1 MSYKYKKTDAC
12 ALILT
17 VAIAGFGILMTN
29 FIQSTIP
36 EYPSGFGLP
45 QIIIWMPM
53 IMSAIPLI
61 VCIGLMIRAKT
72 KKQPE
77 GPEVHRYRDETIV
90 YTGDYELHKDPTS
103 QDQEKVYLIPTNCPS
118 CNSPLSTEGIDW
130 VGPLQAKCPH
140 CGATVDA
147 EERK

>member
-1 MSYKYKKTDAC
+1 MGYKYTKTDAC
-12 ALILT
+12 GVII
-17 VAIAGFGILMTN
+17 AIAILIFGILMTN

-36 EYPSGFGLP
+36 ENIEFGPP
-45 QIIIWMPM
+45 QIIILMPM

-72 KKQPE
+72 KKQQE
-77 GPEVHRYRDETIV
+77 GPEVHRYRDETMV
-90 YTGDYELHKDPTS
+90 YTGDYEIHSEPKSEED
-103 QDQEKVYLIPTNCPS
+103 EKVYLIPTNCPS
-118 CNSPLSTEGIDW
+118 CNSPLSTENIDW

-140 CGATVDA
+140 CGAVVDA